1 MTITNRF
8 KGTCLTCRTYVAP
21 NQGTATKV
29 DGSWSVFCRKCGP
42 SPRPSIS
49 QELSAKAPDAT
60 IALRF
65 VSDRIQIRP
74 AGYLGTEM
82 FDAYRAACGGAEY
95 SRNERCNYATVDLVG
110 AIVTRLAKAGFKLD
124 TDPAITAAVQ
134 AWEARAQQETA
145 AAEGRAAE
153 IDALLR
159 ARGLALFP
167 FQAQGVSWLAPRDRA
182 ILGDDMGL
190 GKAQPVGSPVLC
202 PTGWRKIGDLSIGD
216 MVIGSDGSPCTVTGV
231 YPQGSKPAYRAIFS
245 DGSSAE
251 CCMEHLWYVQTA
263 LQRKRGHHGQVLPLA
278 VIADSLVDGAG
289 NRQHFIPI
297 VDPVEFS
304 PAGRLPIDPYALGVL
319 LGDGGFSGNSCLLT
333 NGDQNVIARVGE
345 RLASLDVTMV
355 HTDRTSWRV
364 CGRGAG
370 VQNQVISVLR
380 ELGLW
385 GCMSVGKFIPEKF
398 MLSSI
403 EDRSE
408 LLRGLMDTD
417 GSPRAGARTIEYSTS
432 SERLAVDVKFLCES
446 LGMSVRVSSRIPKYT
461 YKGEKRDGSRSWRL
475 NVNPGSIVPFWRPGK
490 LAKWAG
496 GAEHKYKP
504 TRSFVSVEP
513 IGERECV
520 CISVSAAN
528 KLYVTSDFVVTH
540 NTIQALAALPEGAR
554 AVVVGPAVAKG
565 VWERECKR
573 WRPDLTPVV
582 LSGRGSFRWPSA
594 GELVITNYDVLAD
607 APMDAKD
614 RAELNAK
621 ATKAPIESAAKIFA
635 KIAADDVVLELH
647 VSVPAGLCV
656 IADEAHAVKGKR
668 NKVARCARFG
678 ALADAAFEAGGRIWL
693 LTATPIL
700 NSPPELWNLLSLI
713 RAQKIVFGSYPN
725 FKRLCGGASNG
736 FGTTWEAGGIDAG
749 SIGPKLREVML
760 RRMKTDVLDQLP
772 AKTVEI
778 VEVALDTS
786 TMRRLDAITAELA
799 AHGIDLAAAIK
810 AAASSNSIAFEQIAR
825 ARALLATAK
834 AAHAMAMAD
843 DLEEAGEPA
852 IVFSA
857 HRAPVDVL
865 AQRPGWATITGDTPP
880 AERTKIE
887 ESFQR
892 GELRG
897 IAGTIKAMG
906 VAITLTRACH
916 VIFIDSE
923 WTPKLNEQAEDRAYR
938 IGQARA
944 VNIVYL
950 KADHDVD
957 DRVFELCA
965 IKRGIV
971 ARTVDAAAHRDGAL
985 AQRTNASDALASARA
1000 SGDSAQRE
1008 RDNEELA
1015 AKVRVQRAKADADRA
1030 RRQSAVKSER
1040 ANTNRGW
1047 SIPPEAFETTER
1059 AAATPA
1065 EEWAVLSLAALT
1077 AMDGDYAR
1085 EDNGVGFSQADTT
1098 LGHTL
1103 STGASAGLLNDGE
1116 WKVALLLLR
1125 KYHGQ
1130 IGEAT

>member
-8 KGTCLTCRTYVAP
+8 KGTCLTCRTHVAP

-42 SPRPSIS
+42 SPRPSIG
-49 QELSAKAPDAT
+49 QELSTKAPDAT

-74 AGYLGTEM
+74 AGYLGAEM

-167 FQAQGVSWLAPRDRA
+167 FQAQGVSWLAPRGRA
-182 ILGDDMGL
+182 ILGDDMGCIDGAAVVRCNRAGKGFAIAL
-190 GKAQPVGSPVLC
+190 SDLFARFNGGKARSGPM
-202 PTGWRKIGDLSIGD
+202 WNLSIPTY
-216 MVIGSDGSPCTVTGV
+216 VRALCDGELRQHRVTAVLDRGVRNVVKLTLASGKTLRLTPDHEVARPDGTWTRADHLMSTDLVFTNGTKVDKDGYVRVYDRTDHPRHTTGGV
-231 YPQGSKPAYRAIFS
+231 YEHILVMEQKLGRRLESGERVHHRNEIKHDNRPNNLSLMTH
-245 DGSSAE
+245 AE
-251 CCMEHLWYVQTA
+251 HA
-263 LQRKRGHHGQVLPLA
+263 AHHGRDGGYRKL
-278 VIADSLVDGAG
+278 DGA
-289 NRQHFIPI
+289 I
-297 VDPVEFS
+297 S
-304 PAGRLPIDPYALGVL
+304 
-319 LGDGGFSGNSCLLT
+319 
-333 NGDQNVIARVGE
+333 
-345 RLASLDVTMV
+345 
-355 HTDRTSWRV
+355 
-364 CGRGAG
+364 GRG
-370 VQNQVISVLR
+370 
-380 ELGLW
+380 GL
-385 GCMSVGKFIPEKF
+385 VKFIP
-398 MLSSI
+398 SI
-403 EDRSE
+403 DSVVSVVA
-408 LLRGLMDTD
+408 D
-417 GSPRAGARTIEYSTS
+417 GSTHVY
-432 SERLAVDVKFLCES
+432 D
-446 LGMSVRVSSRIPKYT
+446 
-461 YKGEKRDGSRSWRL
+461 
-475 NVNPGSIVPFWRPGK
+475 IVCADPYRNFVANGIVVHNCGK
-490 LAKWAG
+490 
-496 GAEHKYKP
+496 
-504 TRSFVSVEP
+504 TV
-513 IGERECV
+513 
-520 CISVSAAN
+520 
-528 KLYVTSDFVVTH
+528 
-540 NTIQALAALPEGAR
+540 QALAALPEGAR

-594 GELVITNYDVLAD
+594 GELVITNYDVLSD
-607 APMDAKD
+607 APLEAKD

-621 ATKAPIESAAKIFA
+621 ATKAPIESAAKLMA
-635 KIAADDVVLELH
+635 KIAADDAVLELH
-647 VSVPAGLCV
+647 ASVPAGLCV

-678 ALADAAFEAGGRIWL
+678 ALADAAFEAGGRVWL

-786 TMRRLDAITAELA
+786 TMKRLDAITAELA
-799 AHGIDLAAAIK
+799 AQGIDLAAAIK

-1015 AKVRVQRAKADADRA
+1015 AKVRVQRAKADADRV

-1098 LGHTL
+1098 LGHAL
-1103 STGASAGLLNDGE
+1103 STGASAGMLNDGE

-1130 IGEAT
+1130 IGEAP